1 MSTTTTYATDTRA
14 AVPLPTTAAEPIRA
28 ARLTLLHY
36 RYLFLETIR
45 VPVAVVS
52 TTVFPALSLAF
63 FVIPQGELASDPVI
77 ASAAAAQLSVFAIM
91 SVCLFNFG
99 AGIAE
104 DRATPWDP
112 YLRTLPA
119 GPGPR
124 IGGRLLNG
132 LTFAAMGLTP
142 LLLLA
147 VTMTEATLPIGRVLP
162 ALLAWMAAGLPFLGI
177 GLAIGYRL
185 SSKAAL
191 AVANVLML
199 PLAFAGG
206 LFLPPE
212 VFPSWLDS
220 LSTYLP
226 TRAGR
231 DLLVGTVIGEP
242 VSLLSILVLVTWTV
256 LGIGLA
262 VLAYRRD
269 EGQRFR

>member
-1 MSTTTTYATDTRA
+1 MNTAQIA
-14 AVPLPTTAAEPIRA
+14 PLAAEASRPSA
-28 ARLTLLHY
+28 GQPVGATRLAGLHY
-36 RYLFLETIR
+36 KFLFLETIR
-45 VPVAVVS
+45 VPIAVVS
-52 TTVFPALSLAF
+52 TTVFPALSLMF
-63 FVIPQGELASDPVI
+63 FVIPQGDLASEPVI

-91 SVCLFNFG
+91 SVCLFTFG

-124 IGGRLLNG
+124 VVGRLLNG
-132 LTFAAMGLTP
+132 VTFAVMGLVP

-147 VTMTEATLPIGRVLP
+147 ATLTEATLPIGRIVP
-162 ALLAWMAAGLPFLGI
+162 AMLAWVAAGLPFLGL

-191 AVANVLML
+191 AVANVLLL
-199 PLAFAGG
+199 PLAFGGG
-206 LFLPPE
+206 LFLPPQL
-212 VFPSWLDS
+212 FPGWLDTA
-220 LSTYLP
+220 STFLP
-226 TRAGR
+226 SRAGR
-231 DLLVGTVIGEP
+231 DLLVGTVTGDTIP
-242 VSLLSILVLVTWTV
+242 LLSIAVLLAWTA
-256 LGIGLA
+256 LALGLA

>member
-1 MSTTTTYATDTRA
+1 MSTTQTATYAPDTT
-14 AVPLPTTAAEPIRA
+14 LIPTGHPVGAL
-28 ARLTLLHY
+28 RLTVLHY

-45 VPVAVVS
+45 VPIAVVS
-52 TTVFPALSLAF
+52 TTVFPALSLMF
-63 FVIPQGELASDPVI
+63 FVIPQGDLASDPVI

-91 SVCLFNFG
+91 SVCLFSFG

-124 IGGRLLNG
+124 LVGRLLNG
-132 LTFAAMGLTP
+132 LTFAAMGLVP
-142 LLLLA
+142 LLVLA
-147 VTMTEATLPIGRVLP
+147 ASLTEATLPVSRIVP
-162 ALLAWMAAGLPFLGI
+162 ALLAWIAAGLPFLGL

-191 AVANVLML
+191 AVANVLLL
-199 PLAFAGG
+199 PMAFGGG

-212 VFPSWLDS
+212 LFPGWLDTA
-220 LSTYLP
+220 STFLP
-226 TRAGR
+226 SRAGR
-231 DLLVGTVIGEP
+231 DLLVGTVTGDAIP
-242 VSLLSILVLVTWTV
+242 LLSIVVLLAWTV
-256 LGIGLA
+256 LAIGLA